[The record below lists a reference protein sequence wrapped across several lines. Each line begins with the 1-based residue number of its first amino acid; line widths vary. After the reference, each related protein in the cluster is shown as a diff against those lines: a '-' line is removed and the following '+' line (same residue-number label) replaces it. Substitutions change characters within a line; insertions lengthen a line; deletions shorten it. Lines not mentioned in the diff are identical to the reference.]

1 MSLVSAL
8 SRFAGFET
16 ETPPV
21 VIQDRAVA
29 RRALLARAQRGRAG
43 MTDVVQPPQ
52 SRGGMAASFCEWMH
66 GTRGLDLTQMDAM
79 ATERFDE
86 YLDTVRD
93 SESRELN
100 GRRGE
105 QAAAWIGERIRNE
118 QNLYWTEDALVTDG
132 RLAFDPAGALRARLE
147 SEDAPTIGQA
157 IHDAMDRIERET
169 LAATIA

>member
-21 VIQDRAVA
+21 VLQDRTVA

-52 SRGGMAASFCEWMH
+52 SRGDMAASFCEWMH
-66 GTRGLDLTQMDAM
+66 RTRGHDLTQMDAL
-79 ATERFDE
+79 ATDRFDQ
-86 YLDTVRD
+86 YVDSVRD
-93 SESRELN
+93 SDSRELD

-118 QNLYWTEDALVTDG
+118 QNLYWTEDGLVTDG

-147 SEDAPTIGQA
+147 SDEAPSIGQA
-157 IHDAMDRIERET
+157 LQDAMDRIERET